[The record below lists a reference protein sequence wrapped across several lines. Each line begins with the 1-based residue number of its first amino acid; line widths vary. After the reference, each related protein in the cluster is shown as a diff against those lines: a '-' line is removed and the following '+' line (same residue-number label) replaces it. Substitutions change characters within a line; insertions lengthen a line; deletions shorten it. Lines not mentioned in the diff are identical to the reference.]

1 MKTARQSFP
10 VDTFD
15 KKADIDLL
23 KITRHLS
30 QSAENVDRKACFPND
45 NFAYLHRMGLL
56 NLTIPAALGGQS
68 ADLTTVRQVIT
79 AVAKGEAST
88 ALILLMHYLQHQQLH
103 HGSAWPEKLRTRVA
117 QDAIQS
123 GALINALRVEPALG
137 SPSRGGLPTTT
148 AYRTTKGWRLS
159 GEKIYST
166 GSHGLTWMNVWARS
180 DDETPSVGFWLVPAH
195 ASGVE
200 IIDEWDHL
208 GMRASS
214 SHRVIFHDVELPLDH
229 AVDNAP
235 LAIANKKAAE
245 SEAVKWMHVLL
256 GSLYDGVAQAAYDWF
271 KQWLLT
277 RTPSN
282 LGAPLASLDR
292 FQEIVGRI
300 DTLLLSNKVL
310 LDAAANNDVPLH
322 QLAQI
327 KQITTSQSIRA
338 VEHIVKAAGNPAL
351 SGSHP
356 LQRHY
361 RDVLCGRIHTPQDDT
376 VFKAAGQAAL
386 NFTGATP

>member
-1 MKTARQSFP
+1 MKVARKPFT
-10 VDTFD
+10 VDAFN
-15 KKADIDLL
+15 KNADVDLPE
-23 KITRHLS
+23 ITRHLA
-30 QSAENVDRKACFPND
+30 QSADKVDRQARFPSD
-45 NFAYLHRMGLL
+45 NFAYLHRLGLL
-56 NLTIPAALGGQS
+56 SLTIPASLGGQA
-68 ADLTTVRQVIT
+68 ADLNTVRQVIS

-103 HGSAWPEKLRTRVA
+103 HSSKWPHRLSARVA
-117 QDAIQS
+117 QDALQS

-180 DDETPSVGFWLVPAH
+180 DDKTPSVGFWLVPAH
-195 ASGVE
+195 APGVE

-229 AVDNAP
+229 AVDSAP
-235 LAIANKKAAE
+235 QAIANKKAAE
-245 SEAVKWMHVLL
+245 SEAVKWMHVLF
-256 GSLYDGVAQAAYDWF
+256 GSLYDGVAQAANDWF
-271 KQWLLT
+271 KRWLLT

-282 LGAPLASLDR
+282 LGAPLASLER
-292 FQEIVGRI
+292 FQEITGRI

-310 LDAAANNDVPLH
+310 LDAAANNDVPHH

-376 VFKAAGQAAL
+376 VFKAAGQSAL
-386 NFTGATP
+386 NVTGATQ